1 MIKSAVDGFKRD
13 WGIPQ
18 CAGAIDVPISGPVMN
33 HNDYY
38 NCKGT
43 YSVVLVAVV
52 DYKYQFLNVYCGWP
66 GSVHDARVFSH
77 SLIYENSTNGT
88 LFPDYFTKNW
98 QKRCTTFFNRKLSL
112 SLGNMPHVLML
123 PLKSLTSS
131 KLSTPSLSAE
141 PLSMITGG

>member
-66 GSVHDARVFSH
+66 GSVHHARVFSH

-88 LFPDYFTKNW
+88 LFPDYFTK
-98 QKRCTTFFNRKLSL
+98 KLAEKMYHFF
-112 SLGNMPHVLML
+112 
-123 PLKSLTSS
+123 
-131 KLSTPSLSAE
+131 
-141 PLSMITGG
+141 

>member
-13 WGIPQ
+13 CGIPQ
-18 CAGAIDVPISGPVMN
+18 CAGAIVVPISGPVMN

-77 SLIYENSTNGT
+77 
-88 LFPDYFTKNW
+88 
-98 QKRCTTFFNRKLSL
+98 
-112 SLGNMPHVLML
+112 
-123 PLKSLTSS
+123 
-131 KLSTPSLSAE
+131 
-141 PLSMITGG
+141 